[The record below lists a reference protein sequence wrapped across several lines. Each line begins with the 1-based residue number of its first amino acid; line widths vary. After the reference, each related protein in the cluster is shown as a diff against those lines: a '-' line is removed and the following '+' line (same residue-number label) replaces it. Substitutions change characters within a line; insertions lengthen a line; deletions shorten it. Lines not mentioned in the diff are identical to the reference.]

1 MNDEPAPV
9 DADEEEKE
17 YDNDQTEEKPEDV
30 DELWS
35 KDLNQQEISIVRPS
49 YNFDSFSSTIFDKN
63 RIEILKEKVKER
75 TFKFEFRKE
84 FFLEKVDRQN
94 ITKYII
100 NIGEILIIVPIDENH
115 DIFIVAHNNYIH
127 KIHVYYFTF
136 TNIVIH
142 TYTNS
147 IDLKDEYEYIEQK
160 FKDILRP
167 TIERAHLD
175 WGCMVNNR
183 AQFFSMEEDLD
194 DIFYHESYPYID
206 IKSLCKEFLN
216 SLSPILILLGPPGT
230 GKTRL
235 IRYILRYIASSKEN
249 IVRCIFSSDQHIIED
264 GYVFT
269 RFLTGQYDTLILEDI
284 DFHLTPRTDGNTAM
298 YHLLNISN
306 GVASNYMKYKKII
319 LTTNLPNV
327 NNIDEA
333 LLRPGR
339 CFDIIKMRSLNKDES
354 SILLKLLGKEA
365 KLENKDYPISEI
377 YNIDHGK
384 MTTRSKR
391 AGF

>member
-1 MNDEPAPV
+1 MHNEPPPV
-9 DADEEEKE
+9 DMDEEDKE
-17 YDNDQTEEKPEDV
+17 YDNDQTEEMPENE

-35 KDLNQQEISIVRPS
+35 KDLNQQEISVVRPS
-49 YNFDSFSSTIFDKN
+49 YNFDSFSSTLFDKN
-63 RIEILKEKVKER
+63 RIEILKEKLKKR

-84 FFLEKVDRQN
+84 FFLEKVDGQN
-94 ITKYII
+94 IIKYIM
-100 NIGEILIIVPIDENH
+100 NVGEILIIVPIDKDH

-167 TIERAHLD
+167 RIERAHLD

-235 IRYILRYIASSKEN
+235 IRYILRYIASLKEN
-249 IVRCIFSSDQHIIED
+249 IVRCIFSSDQQIIED
-264 GYVFT
+264 GYIFT

-327 NNIDEA
+327 NNIDDA

-339 CFDIIKMRSLNKDES
+339 CFDIIKMRSLDKDES

-365 KLENKDYPISEI
+365 KLENKSYPISEI
-377 YNIDHGK
+377 YNIDHSAIGI
-384 MTTRSKR
+384 SKR